1 MKKIKLFVIF
11 SFLSLLTFGQ
21 SELSFNIVKAEY
33 KANEQYLK
41 IDLIVKNN
49 TDSTA
54 FFIKPK
60 NYFFDKHYD
69 KRNQLGF
76 HGLNIAPYN
85 LKITSNKKCKT
96 NNEGY
101 VQPMQDNDQTHLK
114 SEMVEIKPNESK
126 TYKNIKI
133 ERFDGNF
140 CKKREYKIQ
149 LNYKHNVQIMD
160 NKLVTEIK
168 EKYDLIK
175 KETKE
180 LNFILYYNASSYR
193 STEKDNF
200 KKLNEFLK
208 KIPKMKTLNN
218 KEFSSNSILAT
229 EVE

>member
-1 MKKIKLFVIF
+1 MKKIKLF
-11 SFLSLLTFGQ
+11 LLFTFITLVTFGQ
-21 SELSFNIVKAEY
+21 NELSFDITKAEY
-33 KANEQYLK
+33 KSDEQYLK

-49 TDSTA
+49 TDSIV

-76 HGLNIAPYN
+76 HGLKVAPYN
-85 LKITSNKKCKT
+85 LKITSNKKCKL
-96 NNEGY
+96 NDEGY
-101 VQPMQDNDQTHLK
+101 AQIMQDNDQTHLK
-114 SEMVEIKPNESK
+114 SEMVELNPKESK

-168 EKYDLIK
+168 EKYEIIK
-175 KETKE
+175 K
-180 LNFILYYNASSYR
+180 
-193 STEKDNF
+193 
-200 KKLNEFLK
+200 
-208 KIPKMKTLNN
+208 
-218 KEFSSNSILAT
+218 
-229 EVE
+229 